1 MTLSVGCAW
10 VRSLPPIASETSSVA
25 NVISIMC
32 PNLTCRAVLRVPQ
45 NTRGKKVRCAQCG
58 TTLTIP
64 LPGTAPP
71 QDNLAN
77 IPARPP
83 K

>member
-1 MTLSVGCAW
+1 M
-10 VRSLPPIASETSSVA
+10 A

-45 NTRGKKVRCAQCG
+45 QTRGKKVRCAQCG

-64 LPGTAPP
+64 KSGAAPP
-71 QDNLAN
+71 PDQLKNL
-77 IPARPP
+77 PARPP
-83 K
+83 KQ

>member
-1 MTLSVGCAW
+1 MTLTMDCAQE
-10 VRSLPPIASETSSVA
+10 RSPLPIARKANQMA

-45 NTRGKKVRCAQCG
+45 NARGKKVRCAQCG

-64 LPGTAPP
+64 KPGSAPP
-71 QDNLAN
+71 PDHLAN

>member
-1 MTLSVGCAW
+1 M
-10 VRSLPPIASETSSVA
+10 A

-45 NTRGKKVRCAQCG
+45 QTRGKKVRCARCG

-64 LPGTAPP
+64 KPGSAPP
-71 QDNLAN
+71 EDHLAN
-77 IPARPP
+77 LSARRP

>member
-1 MTLSVGCAW
+1 M
-10 VRSLPPIASETSSVA
+10 A

-45 NTRGKKVRCAQCG
+45 QTRGKKVRCAQCG

-64 LPGTAPP
+64 KSGAAPP
-71 QDNLAN
+71 PDRLADL
-77 IPARPP
+77 PARPP